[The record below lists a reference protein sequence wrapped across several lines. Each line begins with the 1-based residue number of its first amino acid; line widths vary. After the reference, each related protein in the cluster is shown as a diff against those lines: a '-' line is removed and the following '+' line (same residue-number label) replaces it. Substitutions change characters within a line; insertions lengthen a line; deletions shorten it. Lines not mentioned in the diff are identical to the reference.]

1 MKIFF
6 IPFLIV
12 TALLFIQCRKK
23 EADKSAKKTPAMVD
37 VMIAAQLDLSSTLEV
52 NGTVLAHEM
61 VELRPEISGRIIF
74 LNMPD
79 GATVQEGPLLA
90 RINDAELQAQ
100 LEQQKSQLD
109 LARKT
114 EKRLGDLL
122 RVNGVNQA
130 DYDAALNQVNV
141 LDANIKVTQAQI
153 DKTCVRAPFTGKL
166 GLREVSPGTY
176 VTPQTMLG
184 TLQATERLK
193 VDFTVPETSA
203 SLVRPGNKVRLKL
216 NGSEQILQASITA
229 VEAEVNSATRNI
241 KARAVITN
249 NSLIPGSFVKV
260 MLDKEHLAIV
270 VPTNAIIPDALS
282 NQVVVVKDGKAN
294 FIPVETGFRNSNSV
308 EIVSGLS
315 EGDSVIVS
323 GMLYVRPNAAVKVRK
338 VVKQ

>member
-1 MKIFF
+1 MKIVF

-79 GATVQEGPLLA
+79 GATVQEGTLLA